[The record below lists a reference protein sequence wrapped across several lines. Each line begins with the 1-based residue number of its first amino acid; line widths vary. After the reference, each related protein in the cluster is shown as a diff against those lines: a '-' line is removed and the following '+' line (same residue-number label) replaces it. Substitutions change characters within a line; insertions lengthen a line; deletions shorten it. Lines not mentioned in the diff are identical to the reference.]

1 MIAGKTKPKTVDKRN
16 KQAKKQLKT
25 GSITPHKKKF
35 SITDVF
41 SKCDQIH
48 SFLRIWYHLLEKSI
62 IGNLLKISCAVY
74 LYSPGGVLRTLSNN
88 NDRAFS

>member
-1 MIAGKTKPKTVDKRN
+1 MIAGKKKPKTVDKWN

-62 IGNLLKISCAVY
+62 IGNLLKISC
-74 LYSPGGVLRTLSNN
+74 PVLFIFT
-88 NDRAFS
+88 

>member
-48 SFLRIWYHLLEKSI
+48 SFLWS
-62 IGNLLKISCAVY
+62 
-74 LYSPGGVLRTLSNN
+74 
-88 NDRAFS
+88 